1 MARKIL
7 LFPPVR
13 LIVALLFVVL
23 PAGLAQ
29 GIGQLFLG
37 EIAAILGGTV
47 GLLAYIGFVELIERR
62 RAFEAGLKGL
72 PKEIAQGFGL
82 GAGLIVASLG
92 ILGLF
97 GLVTIRYT
105 GNWGGA
111 IYWLAAFLGVALFEE
126 LIARGIVYRILG
138 EWLGSYAATAL
149 SGAFFGVVH
158 LTNPNAT
165 WNGALGITLT
175 AGLVL
180 AAAYSITR
188 RIWLAVGLHWGWNF
202 VLGSVF
208 GGVVSGLDTVTGPF
222 KTTIH
227 GPEWLSGGKFG
238 LEASLV
244 PVATCGLL
252 TVWIVA
258 KIRREGKIV
267 PPSWLKEKPVEST
280 EPKDPLPSLPA

>member
-13 LIVALLFVVL
+13 LVVALLFVLL

-29 GIGQLFLG
+29 GVGQLFLG
-37 EIAAILGGTV
+37 EIAAILGGVV
-47 GLLAYIGFVELIERR
+47 GLLAYIGFVELVERR
-62 RAFEAGLKGL
+62 RTVEAGMKGL
-72 PKEIAQGFGL
+72 PKEIAQGFVM
-82 GAGLIVASLG
+82 GAGLIVVSLS
-92 ILGLF
+92 ILALC
-97 GLVTIRYT
+97 GLVTVRYT

-111 IYWLAAFLGVALFEE
+111 LYWLAAFLGVALFEE
-126 LIARGIVYRILG
+126 LIARGIVYRILE
-138 EWLGSYAATAL
+138 EWLGSYFATAL

-158 LTNPNAT
+158 LMNPNAT

-180 AAAYSITR
+180 AAAYSLTR
-188 RIWLAVGLHWGWNF
+188 RLWLAVGLHWGWNF
-202 VLGSVF
+202 VLGSAF
-208 GGVVSGLDTVTGPF
+208 GGVVSGLDTVAGPF
-222 KTTIH
+222 KTTIQ

-252 TVWIVA
+252 TAWMVA
-258 KIRREGKIV
+258 KIRREGRVI
-267 PPSWLKEKPVEST
+267 PPSWLKGKTPIT
-280 EPKDPLPSLPA
+280 ENYDL